1 MACAGNDGRLRVS
14 EDPHQQPPTGADE
27 VAGGIC
33 ARGHHR
39 QIKTSAQ
46 LSRASNETDG
56 CRLSLGSVERRMEG
70 VDHRVGQGIRLA
82 IIDSNH
88 GDAVLNRGCHRLSL
102 SHEPNL
108 LPAPHTNASC
118 SPGPSSNELY
128 LVILISVKTAISI
141 PDEMFIRADAFA
153 RRLGLSRS
161 ELYTRALDAYL
172 GPATDDAITAALDQ
186 VYGDEVSELDPVVR
200 RAQIRAVGDTW

>member
-1 MACAGNDGRLRVS
+1 
-14 EDPHQQPPTGADE
+14 
-27 VAGGIC
+27 
-33 ARGHHR
+33 
-39 QIKTSAQ
+39 
-46 LSRASNETDG
+46 
-56 CRLSLGSVERRMEG
+56 
-70 VDHRVGQGIRLA
+70 
-82 IIDSNH
+82 
-88 GDAVLNRGCHRLSL
+88 
-102 SHEPNL
+102 
-108 LPAPHTNASC
+108 
-118 SPGPSSNELY
+118 
-128 LVILISVKTAISI
+128 VKTAISI